1 MFDAGRG
8 FFYLV
13 FANEDDY
20 FFTDAFIR
28 LNFLSYL
35 KLRLI
40 EDEYRQL
47 CFIGKTSFTDELD
60 YKMDFIGALSKELIG
75 FFKRK
80 RRTAPGRKKRLTY
93 QVISE
98 SRLHCESDYL
108 LMKESLLKLT
118 DLMDDNRDIA
128 VVCPIDIFAECCK
141 SDAFV
146 KKLSARQT
154 RANHNVMILTGSV
167 DANENDR
174 YFRNP
179 AFAYP
184 DSVPPLVSEVFFDE
198 KLFPNMAGKYNDS
211 FTNTPK
217 LVLTYEALKDA
228 FAERMIVLN
237 SLNYEKLLIAVK
249 YSLMREESAEF
260 RYPPDAYAA
269 LLWAWYENDL
279 FRAKYPQLKL
289 PDNPFRSTRVII
301 DFISERGITP
311 EANAVIQAEKSWY
324 YRDFVNRWFCEDKDV
339 AIVYDKNTLL
349 DSRTGGI
356 LREMDTFSRL
366 IEGHEAIF
374 GAEGMRKLAA
384 VRRYFS
390 KPSYTSC
397 HNRFILPHERFFE
410 TDNRAVLQEM
420 FQYLKKW
427 EWNTW
432 DDGAALL
439 LATLFEL
446 CYRAGTA
453 MSSMDFYNEL
463 GEQQFEKTMQSIRFC
478 VSNSKAFP
486 ADSARA
492 SRFVNEAV
500 NVLRSGDN
508 KKIKQFIVL
517 KGETELYG

>member
-1 MFDAGRG
+1 M
-8 FFYLV
+8 
-13 FANEDDY
+13 
-20 FFTDAFIR
+20 
-28 LNFLSYL
+28 
-35 KLRLI
+35 
-40 EDEYRQL
+40 
-47 CFIGKTSFTDELD
+47 
-60 YKMDFIGALSKELIG
+60 
-75 FFKRK
+75 
-80 RRTAPGRKKRLTY
+80 
-93 QVISE
+93 
-98 SRLHCESDYL
+98 
-108 LMKESLLKLT
+108 
-118 DLMDDNRDIA
+118 
-128 VVCPIDIFAECCK
+128 
-141 SDAFV
+141 
-146 KKLSARQT
+146 
-154 RANHNVMILTGSV
+154 
-167 DANENDR
+167 
-174 YFRNP
+174 
-179 AFAYP
+179 
-184 DSVPPLVSEVFFDE
+184 
-198 KLFPNMAGKYNDS
+198 
-211 FTNTPK
+211 
-217 LVLTYEALKDA
+217 LTYEALKDA

-356 LREMDTFSRL
+356 LREMDTFGRL